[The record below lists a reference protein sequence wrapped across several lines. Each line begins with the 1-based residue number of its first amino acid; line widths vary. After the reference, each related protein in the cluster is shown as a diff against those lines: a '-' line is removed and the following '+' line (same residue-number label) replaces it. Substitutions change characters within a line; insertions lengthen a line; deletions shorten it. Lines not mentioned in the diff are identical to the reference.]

1 MSSQC
6 HFFKGYLGKMI
17 GKDKQTKTNP
27 QSGKL
32 VNKEKLLSFYPV
44 FLRWTVW
51 LGNQTG
57 DEGKC
62 VITELFQLIC
72 EEI

>member
-44 FLRWTVW
+44 FLT
-51 LGNQTG
+51 
-57 DEGKC
+57 
-62 VITELFQLIC
+62 
-72 EEI
+72 